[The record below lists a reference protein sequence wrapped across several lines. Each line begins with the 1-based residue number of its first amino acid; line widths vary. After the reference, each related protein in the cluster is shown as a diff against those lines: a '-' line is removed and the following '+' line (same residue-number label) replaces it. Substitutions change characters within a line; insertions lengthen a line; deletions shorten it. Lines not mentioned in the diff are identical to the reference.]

1 MVLFSKIW
9 LFNRLYLSLWQVQ
22 ACGSLVTEE
31 HPYAMVV
38 PIELFLMGFGFCRI
52 PYFATSSSNGSNPT
66 SPSSRS
72 CIAPELLSPE
82 SLGIK
87 LKPIKTR
94 ADIALWPKKEI
105 STSSKPFQYITFC
118 QCHSTKGSR
127 TSTFS
132 RIYIYIYN
140 YMFI

>member
-1 MVLFSKIW
+1 MLQTF
-9 LFNRLYLSLWQVQ
+9 FRWQVQ

-38 PIELFLMGFGFCRI
+38 PIELFLMGFGFYRQTH
-52 PYFATSSSNGSNPT
+52 FATSSSNGSNPA
-66 SPSSRS
+66 SPSNRS

-94 ADIALWPKKEI
+94 ADIVIWQRRRYSSSHFIKLHF
-105 STSSKPFQYITFC
+105 STHIGVESQLCTYIAHDSCINNSFNFRVV
-118 QCHSTKGSR
+118 G
-127 TSTFS
+127 
-132 RIYIYIYN
+132 
-140 YMFI
+140 